1 VLGVSASGRDA
12 GCGREDWEMVVLTI
26 QFAQPCSMT
35 PSNRQL
41 CVDQKFDSH
50 STVKTSFQNYFF
62 QRLVAKEVTFDGGD
76 FSYTIFDTC
85 YFRKCVFQNCNFTGC
100 RFTSSNFY
108 GSSFNGCKF
117 DYVTFERTIV
127 DSDILDVG
135 CPGHE
140 NLKLRFARTLRANFQ
155 SLGDAT
161 SVNKAIGVEL
171 AATMEHY
178 LKAWKSGE
186 SYYRNKY
193 KGWARAKMFFAWLN
207 FKLWDYVWGN
217 GESLLKLGRALM
229 VILATMAIAD
239 VFLKQ
244 KDSLLI
250 TSYLKSFIHVPAVF
264 FGIKTPLEYPELYL
278 AIILVVR
285 LIMVGFLLSIIIKRF
300 SRR

>member
-1 VLGVSASGRDA
+1 
-12 GCGREDWEMVVLTI
+12 
-26 QFAQPCSMT
+26 MT
-35 PSNRQL
+35 SSNRQL
-41 CVDQKFDSH
+41 CIDQKFDFQ
-50 STVKTSFQNYFF
+50 STVKTPFQNHFF
-62 QRLVAKEVTFDGGD
+62 QRLGAKEVTFDGVD
-76 FSYTIFDTC
+76 FSFTIFDTC

-100 RFTSSNFY
+100 RFTASNLY

-117 DYVTFERTIV
+117 DYAIFERTIV
-127 DSDILDVG
+127 DSDILDLG

-155 SLGDAT
+155 SLGDAN

-178 LKAWKSGE
+178 LKAWKSTE
-186 SYYRNKY
+186 SYYRSKY
-193 KGWARAKMFFAWLN
+193 KGWARAKMFVEWLN
-207 FKLWDYVWGN
+207 FRLWDYVWGN
-217 GESLLKLGRALM
+217 GESLWKLGRA
-229 VILATMAIAD
+229 VVATLAAMAIAD

-244 KDSLLI
+244 KDSLMI

-264 FGIKTPLEYPELYL
+264 FGIKAPSEYPELYL